1 MPAAWHPKRWWDWCV
16 SVDEMKKKKKIDP
29 MFIEVLLKCE
39 SVVYNMGVLKHFELT
54 IYKDFEL

>member
-1 MPAAWHPKRWWDWCV
+1 
-16 SVDEMKKKKKIDP
+16 